1 MDKKIKYKIDRLV
14 DIKAFDI
21 EKRFWHIPAII
32 LAAIT
37 VGFSIK
43 NFVNS
48 QGLLPGGFTGLSL
61 LIQELLRSYL
71 KISVPFSAIY
81 IPMNAIPVIVSFRYI
96 GKRFTLLSVLMIVLT
111 SIVSDVCPDFN
122 ITDDILLCA
131 LIGGCLS
138 GVGVGICLLA
148 NATSGGTD
156 FISIFI
162 SMKYGKDAWGYIFAG
177 NVIVLLISSLVFG
190 VNGAMYS
197 IILQFVSMTVI
208 QMMYRRFQKETLL
221 VITEKPDEV
230 YKTIKSLSNHDAT
243 CFRGVGMYAK
253 KERTMLYSVLSSDEV
268 SRVTQEIHKTDDK
281 AFVNVL
287 KSSQVSGQFYQ
298 RPYE

>member
-32 LAAIT
+32 FAAIA

-61 LIQELLRSYL
+61 LIQELLRSCL

>member
-1 MDKKIKYKIDRLV
+1 
-14 DIKAFDI
+14 
-21 EKRFWHIPAII
+21 
-32 LAAIT
+32 
-37 VGFSIK
+37 
-43 NFVNS
+43 
-48 QGLLPGGFTGLSL
+48 
-61 LIQELLRSYL
+61 L

-287 KSSQVSGQFYQ
+287 KSSQVSGRFYQ